1 MLARIKRDDTVR
13 VIAGK
18 DKGATGRV
26 LRVDPARG
34 RVVVERVNMVKRHMR
49 PTQARPDGGIIEREA
64 ALDLSNVVP
73 VCGKCGHAGRIR
85 SQQVGNQK
93 VRACTKCGEP
103 LDKV

>member
-1 MLARIKRDDTVR
+1 VLARIKKDDTVR

-26 LRVDPARG
+26 LRVLPERN

-49 PTQARPDGGIIEREA
+49 PTQSRPDGGILEIEA
-64 ALDLSNVVP
+64 ALHLSNVVP
-73 VCGKCGHAGRIR
+73 VCGKCGHGGRIR
-85 SQQVGNQK
+85 RQRVADKK
-93 VRACTKCGEP
+93 VRVCSKCGEP